1 MDIQQGSKYAYG
13 CFSDAVT
20 KKVLKNILKEI
31 IVEEFFFNY
40 LRRLKPP
47 AKFSEYCVL

>member
-20 KKVLKNILKEI
+20 KKVLKNVLKEI
-31 IVEEFFFNY
+31 IKEEFF
-40 LRRLKPP
+40 
-47 AKFSEYCVL
+47 